1 MTKEE
6 NITFFF
12 NEIEKEDE
20 TSINQ
25 NIIDIDMEDLNN
37 NHLMIPYFVDYQLNY
52 TVKQLLLICDY
63 YDIVKIN
70 KLNKCTKDEI
80 IHHLMIFENNS
91 ENIEMVLKRKQ
102 LWFFMGEL
110 KMDKFMKKFILWS

>member
-20 TSINQ
+20 TPINYQ
-25 NIIDIDMEDLNN
+25 NNMISDMEELNN

-63 YDIVKIN
+63 YDIVKSN

-91 ENIEMVLKRKQ
+91 ENTEMVLKRKQ
-102 LWFFMGEL
+102 LWFFMSEL
-110 KMDKFMKKFILWS
+110 KIDKFMKKFIIW

>member
-20 TSINQ
+20 TSMNHH
-25 NIIDIDMEDLNN
+25 IIDIDMEDLNN

-52 TVKQLLLICDY
+52 TVKQLLLIGDY
-63 YDIVKIN
+63 YDIVKTN

-91 ENIEMVLKRKQ
+91 ENTEIVLKRKQ